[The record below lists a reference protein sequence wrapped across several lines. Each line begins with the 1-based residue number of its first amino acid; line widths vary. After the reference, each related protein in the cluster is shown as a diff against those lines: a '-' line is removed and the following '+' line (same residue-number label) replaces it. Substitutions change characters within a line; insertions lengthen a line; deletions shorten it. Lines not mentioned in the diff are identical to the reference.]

1 MYRVSD
7 FSKNSY
13 RVHEVAE
20 ILGVTTKT
28 IRNYDK
34 DGKLKTCRTE
44 GNHRMVMR
52 DDLIGFLME
61 KGLIVDD
68 TASQRKDII
77 YARVSTNAQKQG
89 GDLDR
94 QALFLAE
101 NVSGLMNPVILKEV
115 GSGLNDKRAQLQ
127 KLLKMVCN
135 DEVRNVYVTSEDRL
149 AKFGYHYLET
159 MFLAHNVNIITVEG
173 SSAEKA
179 LQEESAED
187 ITAKADR
194 LDKLLSELEDKDDTD
209 MISCAELKKRL
220 QS

>member
-44 GNHRMVMR
+44 GNHRMIMR

-61 KGLIVDD
+61 KGLIIDD
-68 TASQRKDII
+68 TANQKKDVI

-115 GSGLNDKRAQLQ
+115 GSELNDKRAQLQ

-159 MFLAHNVNIITVEG
+159 MFQAHNVNIITIEG
-173 SSAEKA
+173 SGAEKA

-194 LDKLLSELEDKDDTD
+194 LDKLLSDLENRKDTD
-209 MISCAELKKRL
+209 MISCAELKQRL

>member
-44 GNHRMVMR
+44 GNHRMIMR

-61 KGLIVDD
+61 KGLIIDD
-68 TASQRKDII
+68 TANQKKDVI

-101 NVSGLMNPVILKEV
+101 NVSGLMHPVILKEV
-115 GSGLNDKRAQLQ
+115 GSGLNDKRKQLQ
-127 KLLKMVCN
+127 KLLKMVCS
-135 DEVRNVYVTSEDRL
+135 DEVRNVYVTSKERL
-149 AKFGYHYLET
+149 AKYGYHYLET

-173 SSAEKA
+173 YCLDKSVP
-179 LQEESAED
+179 EETTED
-187 ITAKADR
+187 TMTKADR
-194 LDKLLSELEDKDDTD
+194 LDKLLSDLEDMKDTD
-209 MISCAELKKRL
+209 MISCVELKQKL
-220 QS
+220 Q